1 MPRKSNCSGT
11 TKGQVALK
19 LWNKIKD
26 EKHIGGVVK
35 KRSIQYKII
44 KREFSKR
51 K

>member
-26 EKHIGGVVK
+26 EKHISGVVK
-35 KRSIQYKII
+35 KGSTKYKII
-44 KREFSKR
+44 KSAFSKR